1 MITDIHM
8 HTFIT
13 IRRLN
18 YHNCCVINQNDNLIF
33 VTDVN
38 CIVISERQ
46 IFVYVNQIL

>member
-1 MITDIHM
+1 
-8 HTFIT
+8 
-13 IRRLN
+13 
-18 YHNCCVINQNDNLIF
+18 